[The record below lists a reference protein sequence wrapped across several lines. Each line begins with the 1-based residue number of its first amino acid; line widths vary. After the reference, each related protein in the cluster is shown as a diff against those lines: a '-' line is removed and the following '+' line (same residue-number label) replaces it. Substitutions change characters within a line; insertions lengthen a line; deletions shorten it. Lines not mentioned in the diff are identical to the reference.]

1 MPDLADHPHDAPELR
16 TKSRPK
22 VWRYLV
28 LAVIGFGA
36 LAFSGITGRNRSDAE
51 LAQWTDKQAIPTVDL
66 VSPKHATEDQSLTL
80 PADVEA
86 FYTAPI
92 HSRVSGYVKM
102 WYYDIGAR
110 VKAGAVLAKI
120 DTPDLDQQYEQ
131 AKGQLAK
138 AQADYNL
145 AVLTAD
151 RWKALRQSQAV
162 SQQTTDEKAGD
173 AKARQAEVSAAQANV
188 DRYRSMMNFK
198 DIVAPFD
205 GIVTARRIDVGAL
218 VSASN
223 NNEPGLFDVA
233 STKDMRIYIR
243 VPQVYAAS
251 MHKGLKVTL
260 KLPQYS
266 DRTFTGVLDTTSDA
280 ISQQSRALLV
290 EALFKNPE
298 GLLTPGAYAQAKF
311 ALPLDPDKLVIP
323 AGALIFRDTS
333 PEVAIVKDAKV
344 VLKPISILLDT
355 GSEIEVG
362 SGLSDGDKI
371 VASPSDSISNG
382 DDVKIG
388 RIDGKKVD
396 KGGEPAKVTHEATE

>member
-1 MPDLADHPHDAPELR
+1 
-16 TKSRPK
+16 
-22 VWRYLV
+22 
-28 LAVIGFGA
+28 
-36 LAFSGITGRNRSDAE
+36 
-51 LAQWTDKQAIPTVDL
+51 
-66 VSPKHATEDQSLTL
+66 
-80 PADVEA
+80 
-86 FYTAPI
+86 
-92 HSRVSGYVKM
+92 M

-120 DTPDLDQQYEQ
+120 DTPDLDQQFEQ

-223 NNEPGLFDVA
+223 NNEPRLFDVA

-362 SGLSDGDKI
+362 LRSLRRRQDRRQSVGFDFERRRCEDRPHRRQEGRQGRRAGEGHARGYRMRRGLRFGVLAPALFLCACDLAPPGRSRAVADGRPVLPFTTNRQSDHRTYRSFPLTG
-371 VASPSDSISNG
+371 PSHYGNNELE
-382 DDVKIG
+382 VQ
-388 RIDGKKVD
+388 
-396 KGGEPAKVTHEATE
+396 ATYEIATRRP

>member
-1 MPDLADHPHDAPELR
+1 
-16 TKSRPK
+16 
-22 VWRYLV
+22 
-28 LAVIGFGA
+28 
-36 LAFSGITGRNRSDAE
+36 
-51 LAQWTDKQAIPTVDL
+51 
-66 VSPKHATEDQSLTL
+66 
-80 PADVEA
+80 
-86 FYTAPI
+86 
-92 HSRVSGYVKM
+92 M
-102 WYYDIGAR
+102 WYSDIGAH
-110 VKAGAVLAKI
+110 VKAGQVLAKI

-311 ALPLDPDKLVIP
+311 ALPLDPNKLVIP

-388 RIDGKKVD
+388 RIDGKKVE